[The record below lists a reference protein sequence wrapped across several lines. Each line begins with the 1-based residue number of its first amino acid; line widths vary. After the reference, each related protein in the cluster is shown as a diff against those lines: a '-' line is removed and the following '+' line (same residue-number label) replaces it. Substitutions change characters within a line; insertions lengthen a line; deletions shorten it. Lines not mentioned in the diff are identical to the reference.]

1 MPMDD
6 VGQAGPVRN
15 RVSGVVV
22 LDRSMAL
29 LELLGDGPRSLRS
42 LAQASG
48 LPRPTA
54 HRLLVALES
63 HGLAERGPDGA
74 FRLGPR
80 LTELALR
87 ARHGLDLGTLAP
99 GVLARLHDQTG
110 ESGQLYLPSGRPRPG
125 RRPGPPRGAGGRRRG
140 PGARRAGGSRR
151 PASRAGGRTLPRA
164 CHAGAPL
171 VAGGARVTS
180 VVAAVQGDLDGLQRP
195 LGVVGAVGGLVPG
208 IGIRHGLLLTHNL
221 RLAGHAPPPR
231 RHPPLSDPPP

>member
-1 MPMDD
+1 MDT
-6 VGQAGPVRN
+6 VGQPGPGRN
-15 RVSGVVV
+15 RVSGVGV

-87 ARHGLDLGTLAP
+87 ARHGLDLGTLPPRGVAP
-99 GVLARLHDQTG
+99 PPDQTG
-110 ESGQLYLPSGRPRPG
+110 GGV
-125 RRPGPPRGAGGRRRG
+125 PP
-140 PGARRAGGSRR
+140 
-151 PASRAGGRTLPRA
+151 
-164 CHAGAPL
+164 
-171 VAGGARVTS
+171 
-180 VVAAVQGDLDGLQRP
+180 DLR
-195 LGVVGAVGGLVPG
+195 
-208 IGIRHGLLLTHNL
+208 
-221 RLAGHAPPPR
+221 
-231 RHPPLSDPPP
+231 